1 MGGTDGRMDRMGGHG
16 VSERG
21 NRLSWARAALLCAL
35 FAVVPGGGI
44 AADKAAPKS
53 LDAVKR
59 ALEGE
64 KAHTEELARQAE
76 SLKREADE
84 ARRER
89 VRAARAVQDQ
99 EARVSALAGELIGLS
114 RREGAAAE
122 RLSDNRV
129 QAARVVMA
137 LQRLARNPPEALLAQ
152 PMDPADTVRSAI
164 LLRAAVPGIDARV
177 AGLRADLDELART
190 REQITRRRA
199 DMAKTAETLQAER
212 RRLDLLFAVKK
223 KAIAGVEAE
232 RAKAKK
238 RLFELAAQAKSLQEL
253 IERIEH
259 DRREQ
264 LKIEKEQAART
275 ARLAPPKAAR
285 PDRPPRPDGADTLA
299 PDVPF
304 SKALGTLPLPVVGQV
319 VRRFGEK
326 TDAGFSHKGLT
337 LQTLPEAQVVA
348 PYDGKVVYA
357 DRFRGYGLLLILD
370 HGEGYHSLLAG
381 MTRIDGVPGQ
391 RVLAGEPVGVM
402 GRPAGMQPEL
412 YVELRHDGQPINPT
426 PWLAARKGKVEG

>member
-1 MGGTDGRMDRMGGHG
+1 MDRTGGHG
-16 VSERG
+16 VTERAIRVFG
-21 NRLSWARAALLCAL
+21 VCAVLCAL
-35 FAVVPGGGI
+35 VAFSSVGI
-44 AADKAAPKS
+44 ASAEKAPPAN

-89 VRAARAVQDQ
+89 IRAARAVQDQ
-99 EARVSALAGELIGLS
+99 EVRLSALAGELIDLS

-122 RLSDNRV
+122 RLSENRV

-152 PMDPADTVRSAI
+152 PMGPADTVRSAI
-164 LLRAAVPGIDARV
+164 LLRAAVPGIEARV
-177 AGLRADLDELART
+177 ASLRADLDELART

-199 DMAKTAETLQAER
+199 EMANTAETLQAER
-212 RRLDLLFAVKK
+212 RRLDLLFAAKK

-238 RLFELAAQAKSLQEL
+238 RLSDLAAQAKSLQEL
-253 IERIEH
+253 IERIER

-264 LKIEKEQAART
+264 LRIEKENAART
-275 ARLAPPKAAR
+275 ARLSPPKAAR
-285 PDRPPRPDGADTLA
+285 PVQPEGGDTLA

-304 SKALGTLPLPVVGQV
+304 SKARGTMPFPVVGRV
-319 VRRFGEK
+319 VQRFGDK
-326 TDAGFSHKGLT
+326 TDAGFAHKGLT

-402 GRPAGMQPEL
+402 GRPAGAQPEL